1 MSGIDDLKN
10 KASELADKAKDAAEG
25 LVDKAKEALDRDHD
39 GDLDL
44 DDAKKAVDDI
54 KGAAGGDKA

>member
-1 MSGIDDLKN
+1 MSGLDDLKN

-25 LVDKAKEALDRDHD
+25 LVEKAKDALDRDQD

-44 DDAKKAVDDI
+44 DDAKKVVDDV
-54 KGAAGGDKA
+54 KGGGDSA

>member
-1 MSGIDDLKN
+1 MPGLDDLKN

-25 LVDKAKEALDRDHD
+25 LVEKAKEALDRDQD

-44 DDAKKAVDDI
+44 DDAKKVVEDVKD
-54 KGAAGGDKA
+54 GGDSA